1 MTSPQHPQRRL
12 PEEIY
17 RRRRMAG
24 LAVLLLLVLLLVWIF
39 SAIFGGNGEENPQS
53 AADTSAA
60 NQTATATAAREEKDG
75 DAGKDSDKDAD
86 DAANDSAAK
95 EAEDIEGAHG
105 AKDSDR
111 PRKGDED
118 KEKSADE
125 RPSPYPGEGEEAH
138 ATSGA
143 CELHDLSVTAHSD
156 KAYYAG
162 GDQPTFYMSVE
173 NPTDHDCVVNLDEN
187 PLRFEVYDLNTNHRM
202 WADTDCYPAVITG
215 NQEFKAG
222 QTRHFEA
229 VWSKTNSAP
238 GECNHRPATPEGNY
252 FLHAVVGDNAS
263 DALTFAL
270 RA

>member
-1 MTSPQHPQRRL
+1 MCIR
-12 PEEIY
+12 
-17 RRRRMAG
+17 
-24 LAVLLLLVLLLVWIF
+24 
-39 SAIFGGNGEENPQS
+39 
-53 AADTSAA
+53 
-60 NQTATATAAREEKDG
+60 
-75 DAGKDSDKDAD
+75 DS
-86 DAANDSAAK
+86 
-95 EAEDIEGAHG
+95 
-105 AKDSDR
+105 
-111 PRKGDED
+111 
-118 KEKSADE
+118 
-125 RPSPYPGEGEEAH
+125 PSPYPEADE
-138 ATSGA
+138 ATSAAGA
-143 CELHDLSVTAHSD
+143 CDLHNLQVTAHSD

-162 GDQPTFYMSVE
+162 GDQPTFYMSIE
-173 NPTDHDCVVNLDEN
+173 NPTDHDCAVNLDEN

>member
-1 MTSPQHPQRRL
+1 
-12 PEEIY
+12 
-17 RRRRMAG
+17 MAG

-86 DAANDSAAK
+86 DATNDSAAK
-95 EAEDIEGAHG
+95 EADDIDAADDSQE
-105 AKDSDR
+105 SDR
-111 PRKGDED
+111 PKKG
-118 KEKSADE
+118 KEGAKSADE
-125 RPSPYPGEGEEAH
+125 RPSPYPEADG
-138 ATSGA
+138 ATAAAGA
-143 CELHDLSVTAHSD
+143 CDLHNLQVTAHSD

-162 GDQPTFYMSVE
+162 GDQPTFYMSIE
-173 NPTDHDCVVNLDEN
+173 NPTDHDCAVNLDEN

>member
-1 MTSPQHPQRRL
+1 MTSPRQPRL

-39 SAIFGGNGEENPQS
+39 SAIFGGGSEENPQS
-53 AADTSAA
+53 AADSAA

-75 DAGKDSDKDAD
+75 KADKAADKDAD
-86 DAANDSAAK
+86 EAANDSAAK
-95 EAEDIEGAHG
+95 EADDIDAADDSQE
-105 AKDSDR
+105 SDR
-111 PRKGDED
+111 PKKGREGA
-118 KEKSADE
+118 KSADE
-125 RPSPYPGEGEEAH
+125 RPSPYPEADE
-138 ATSGA
+138 ATSAAGA
-143 CELHDLSVTAHSD
+143 CDLHNLQVTAHSD

-162 GDQPTFYMSVE
+162 GDQPTFYMSIE
-173 NPTDHDCVVNLDEN
+173 NPTDHDCAVNLDEN